1 MKRERESSHELL
13 KDALSIVSIVAV
25 ALVLIV
31 LFKVKG
37 GILGIILGTIAVA
50 MLIYWLMEINK
61 IFREEKIPSSEEH
74 EWFYDLVEEREN
86 VTFIAKVPG
95 PVKEVRLKIVGNSD
109 MLEIKGGGNFTR
121 RVKIPRGARLQEKS
135 YINGVLYVKFQK
147 METSN
152 GILSE

>member
-1 MKRERESSHELL
+1 MKRERESSQELL
-13 KDALSIVSIVAV
+13 KNALLIVSIVAA
-25 ALVLIV
+25 ALLLIV

-95 PVKEVRLKIVGNSD
+95 PAKEVRLKIVGNSD
-109 MLEIKGGGNFTR
+109 MLEIKGGGSFTR

>member
-1 MKRERESSHELL
+1 MKRERESSQELL

>member
-1 MKRERESSHELL
+1 MKRERESSQELL

-95 PVKEVRLKIVGNSD
+95 PAKEVRLKIVGDSD